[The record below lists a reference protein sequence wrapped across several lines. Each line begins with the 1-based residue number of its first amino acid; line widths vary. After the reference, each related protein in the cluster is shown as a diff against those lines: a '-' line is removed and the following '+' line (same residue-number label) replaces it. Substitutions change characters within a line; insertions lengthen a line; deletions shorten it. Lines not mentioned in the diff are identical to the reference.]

1 MKNNQKQRCCRLIRQ
16 PCMQRHWYPTTHR
29 NKHGGCE
36 KQKTNKDWNKGLC
49 LLAQISSITLSSSR
63 LNERMLWFVVH
74 YVLEARCFQL
84 LLRVKFSSSSTLSDL
99 TKTKLQVWGK
109 ALSLTALSRT
119 RRQQLLRVIIRRPS
133 VSLVHWCRQ
142 VSLEN
147 IRLNRV
153 WITMAIK
160 GFISLSCGQ
169 LLVRVKPIHD
179 VQWQVKSLF
188 WLRSVWALQFIC
200 PAEWLKSHSGLSS
213 AAWDSLR
220 ADG

>member
-1 MKNNQKQRCCRLIRQ
+1 METDSL
-16 PCMQRHWYPTTHR
+16 
-29 NKHGGCE
+29 
-36 KQKTNKDWNKGLC
+36 KQKCVLFSATCDSCPMNGRRILSAFGFPDMLPTPNPTDKVQQLVNSFGLQQNK
-49 LLAQISSITLSSSR
+49 T
-63 LNERMLWFVVH
+63 
-74 YVLEARCFQL
+74 
-84 LLRVKFSSSSTLSDL
+84 
-99 TKTKLQVWGK
+99 WGK
-109 ALSLTALSRT
+109 A

-133 VSLVHWCRQ
+133 VSVVHRCRQ

-153 WITMAIK
+153 WITMAIQ
-160 GFISLSCGQ
+160 GLISLSCGQ
-169 LLVRVKPIHD
+169 PLVRVRPIHD

-188 WLRSVWALQFIC
+188 WLGSVWALQFIC